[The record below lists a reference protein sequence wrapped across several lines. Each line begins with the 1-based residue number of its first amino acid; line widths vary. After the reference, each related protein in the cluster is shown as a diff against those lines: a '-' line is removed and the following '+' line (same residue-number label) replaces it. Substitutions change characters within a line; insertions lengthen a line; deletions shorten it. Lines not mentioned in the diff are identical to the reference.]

1 MDVSA
6 QGRSRGSTAVSVDH
20 VGRLIV
26 ASRPGYRPGQVVSL
40 EMVSAE
46 AGVSRAMAREVLQA
60 LHQKRLVRLQP
71 RVGATVLHVEQWD
84 PFDPDV
90 IRWRLD
96 VAPRF
101 QMRSLTE
108 LRQAVEP
115 AAAYLA
121 AERASADVC
130 RDLVT
135 LSQQLWEEGNKP
147 EFKKDDPPGGRECR
161 ERYQDIDDQFHRTLL
176 KGSQNEMFH
185 ALADPVALA
194 LEFRIEREW
203 EGTRGPEAG
212 TVEIKGFPVEPEKLA
227 LWLHRCLAAA
237 VEQGLPPAAESF
249 SRAILFE
256 IKKAPFPPTYIF
268 SLKEALEELDLRN
281 LGAESDSLRKV
292 IMETRQYPKELIP

>member
-1 MDVSA
+1 LSA
-6 QGRSRGSTAVSVDH
+6 QGRSRGSTAASVDH

-71 RVGATVLHVEQWD
+71 RVGATVLHVERWD

-108 LRQAVEP
+108 VRQAVEP

-121 AERASADVC
+121 AERASADAC
-130 RDLVT
+130 RDLVA
-135 LSQQLWEEGNKP
+135 LSQQLWEEGSRP
-147 EFKKDDPPGGRECR
+147 EFKNGDTAAGHKSR

-176 KGSQNEMFH
+176 KGSQNEMFY

-194 LEFRIEREW
+194 LGFRIGREW
-203 EGTRGPEAG
+203 EGAHGLRAG
-212 TVEIKGFPVEPEKLA
+212 TVEVKGFPVEPEKLA

-237 VEQGLPPAAESF
+237 VEQGLPSAAESF

-256 IKKAPFPPTYIF
+256 IQKAPFPPTYIF
-268 SLKEALEELDLRN
+268 SLEEALAELDLRS
-281 LGAESDSLRKV
+281 LGAESDSLREV
-292 IMETRQYPKELIP
+292 ITGTRQYPRELTP

>member
-1 MDVSA
+1 LSA
-6 QGRSRGSTAVSVDH
+6 QGRSRGSTAASVDY

-26 ASRPGYRPGQVVSL
+26 SSRPGYRPDEVVSL
-40 EMVSAE
+40 EMVSAA

-71 RVGATVLHVEQWD
+71 RVGATVLHVERWD

-108 LRQAVEP
+108 VRQAIEP

-121 AERASADVC
+121 AERASADAC
-130 RDLVT
+130 RDLVA

-147 EFKKDDPPGGRECR
+147 EFKEEHTAEGRKCR

-185 ALADPVALA
+185 ALAGPVALA
-194 LEFRIEREW
+194 LEFRIKREW
-203 EGTRGPEAG
+203 EGGHGPRAG
-212 TVEIKGFPVEPEKLA
+212 TVEIKGFPVEPEQLA

-237 VEQGLPPAAESF
+237 VEQGLPTAAESF

-256 IKKAPFPPTYIF
+256 IKKAPFPPVYVF
-268 SLKEALEELDLRN
+268 SLEEALKELDLRA
-281 LGAESDSLRKV
+281 LGTESDSLRKA
-292 IMETRQYPKELIP
+292 ITGTRQHPKELIP